1 MTNAKGMDVHEA
13 LEEVR
18 SQKEKLEEEVR
29 TKTDL
34 CCKLKK
40 AQEELL
46 TKVQEAKLQFEKQA
60 QELSAKYEELSTLS
74 ELHQDLKLSFQE
86 KESSFK
92 HLNFAIEKLRYEY
105 GEKLQKFEV
114 ENKEFVLD
122 LEESKTISESLK
134 SKVDSCNMEI
144 EDLKR
149 VLLLKDQKIVELSDK
164 SRMAKDLIYRDE
176 VISKLEE
183 EHNDVQDQLKWK
195 NEQFQHLE
203 EAHKKLQDTFRTSK
217 TEWEKEKS
225 LLLHE
230 ICLLQT
236 NLDSQTRIS
245 ENLQT
250 QLRICNQALAHE
262 ESTKKLLQVEIS
274 EYKSRFDDIFSECNE
289 AKLTIQKLSHKRDE
303 EVAELRDI
311 LAAKDSLSKE
321 MGYKLERLEQDNK
334 DLIASLKEFQE
345 SQISNCGNMGS
356 LKKLQKKYNNLEQAH
371 KKCSEKL
378 KVEVESKSELE
389 KLRNERDDY
398 SMKLK
403 DQSEQVMQLHEALKS
418 CHCLPEIQNDEI
430 SSVVLVLKSQF
441 SEIYNELEQ
450 KNTEYEV
457 MMLCLKEELDVK
469 NNAICEIKF
478 NFSKKCEEV
487 TSLMQ
492 KVELFDDM
500 KNQQLV
506 MEELLAESSRKQV
519 LLKEQILALENSQI
533 RNDANRSD
541 FLSQELV
548 KLEKERL
555 LVESQIMQLETEN
568 RSLLHKV
575 NKQNERNVDL
585 QQQLVLVETLIAERT
600 EAQEKENEKN
610 LEIIEEKESSIK
622 NLLKVIEEKEQM
634 IEQLVKETIIA
645 LTISEEKQKLEDEFS
660 GLFEKLKDRRI
671 HFEGNSTSRRTR
683 RLAECQKS

>member
-1 MTNAKGMDVHEA
+1 
-13 LEEVR
+13 
-18 SQKEKLEEEVR
+18 
-29 TKTDL
+29 
-34 CCKLKK
+34 
-40 AQEELL
+40 
-46 TKVQEAKLQFEKQA
+46 
-60 QELSAKYEELSTLS
+60 
-74 ELHQDLKLSFQE
+74 
-86 KESSFK
+86 
-92 HLNFAIEKLRYEY
+92 
-105 GEKLQKFEV
+105 
-114 ENKEFVLD
+114 
-122 LEESKTISESLK
+122 
-134 SKVDSCNMEI
+134 
-144 EDLKR
+144 
-149 VLLLKDQKIVELSDK
+149 
-164 SRMAKDLIYRDE
+164 
-176 VISKLEE
+176 
-183 EHNDVQDQLKWK
+183 
-195 NEQFQHLE
+195 
-203 EAHKKLQDTFRTSK
+203 
-217 TEWEKEKS
+217 
-225 LLLHE
+225 
-230 ICLLQT
+230 
-236 NLDSQTRIS
+236 
-245 ENLQT
+245 
-250 QLRICNQALAHE
+250 
-262 ESTKKLLQVEIS
+262 
-274 EYKSRFDDIFSECNE
+274 
-289 AKLTIQKLSHKRDE
+289 
-303 EVAELRDI
+303 
-311 LAAKDSLSKE
+311 
-321 MGYKLERLEQDNK
+321 
-334 DLIASLKEFQE
+334 
-345 SQISNCGNMGS
+345 MGS

-378 KVEVESKSELE
+378 KVEVELKSELE

-403 DQSEQVMQLHEALKS
+403 DQSEQVMQLQEELKS
-418 CHCLPEIQNDEI
+418 SHCLPEIQNDEI
-430 SSVVLVLKSQF
+430 SLVVLVLKSQF
-441 SEIYNELEQ
+441 SEIYNELKQ
-450 KNTEYEV
+450 KNTEYED

-469 NNAICEIKF
+469 NNAICEIKL

-500 KNQQLV
+500 KYQQLV

-519 LLKEQILALENSQI
+519 LLKEQIHALENSQI